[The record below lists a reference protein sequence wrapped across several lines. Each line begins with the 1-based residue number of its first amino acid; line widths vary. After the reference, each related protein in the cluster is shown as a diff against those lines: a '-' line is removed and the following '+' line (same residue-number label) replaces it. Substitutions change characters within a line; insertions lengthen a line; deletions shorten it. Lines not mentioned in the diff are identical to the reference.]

1 MFKEPVDYLKYY
13 FGHDKFREPQES
25 IVTDA
30 LTNIDQFILLPT
42 GTGKSICYQLP
53 AIIQGG
59 ITIVISPLK
68 SLIQDQLDN
77 LLDSG
82 KINAVGYYSDTKQ
95 LEKNEIL
102 KEMCKSNCS
111 FNIIY
116 TTPETIGQSD
126 EFELYLN
133 TIYKEGRLTR
143 FVIDEAH
150 CISLWG
156 NDFRTSYR
164 RLSKIKTR
172 YPNTPIM
179 TCTASATNQVK
190 TDIIYLLQLEKYK
203 FYTKS
208 YIRENLNIVVTER
221 DNKALSNMILDIK
234 TTYKG
239 LSGIV
244 YAISRKNCEKLTETL
259 VENGIKAETYHA
271 GLSSKQRRL
280 VQSSWKDGTL
290 QVVVAT
296 IAFGM
301 GIDKAD
307 VRFVFHYN
315 MPSSLE
321 NYYQEIGR
329 AGRDGYASDCILYYS
344 YQDKIIAE
352 KMIRENSY
360 KTKNEKYIEHQV
372 SKLDQVVKYA
382 ENRLDCRHT
391 QLSNYLGELKS
402 TNCEH
407 SCDNCKKRKYYS
419 DIDVSELAKLI
430 INTILSLGGKHGKNY
445 IVKEMYRNNQFNR
458 LKSKFN
464 IGKTTIFSTIDRLF
478 VYLISNKY
486 IKEILERNN
495 HGFWDETYQLYNKSK
510 QILDGSVQINLSI
523 DLGLN
528 QQIDLEQSNVVKVIN
543 SSIYKY
549 IEQFRDKCCDTYN
562 ISNRYTIYNNSMLFS
577 LASLVNTKDDIFSYI
592 EKHLYVSNSQ

>member
-1 MFKEPVDYLKYY
+1 MNISLKQPIDYLKYY
-13 FGHDKFREPQES
+13 FGHSEFRYPQGQ
-25 IVTDA
+25 IVEDS

-77 LLDSG
+77 LEESG
-82 KINAVGYYSDTKQ
+82 KIRAVGYYSDTKQ
-95 LEKNEIL
+95 IEKNEIL
-102 KEMCKSNCS
+102 KEMCKPNCS
-111 FNIIY
+111 FQIIY

-126 EFELYLN
+126 DFDVYLKV
-133 TIYKEGRLTR
+133 IYKEGRLTR

-164 RLSKIKTR
+164 RLAKIKTNF
-172 YPNTPIM
+172 PNTPIM

-190 TDIIYLLQLEKYK
+190 TDILFLLQLETYK

-208 YIRENLNIVVTER
+208 YIRENLNIIVKER
-221 DNKALSNMILDIK
+221 DSSSLSNMILSIK
-234 TTYKG
+234 TTYKN

-259 VENGIKAETYHA
+259 VENGIKAECYHA

-280 VQSSWKDGTL
+280 VQSSWKNN
-290 QVVVAT
+290 QVQLVVAT

-301 GIDKAD
+301 GIDKPD

-329 AGRDGYASDCILYYS
+329 AGRDGYPSDCILYYS

-372 SKLDQVVKYA
+372 AKLDQVVKYS
-382 ENRLDCRHT
+382 ENRIDCRHT
-391 QLSNYLGELKS
+391 QLSNYLGELKIDGCK
-402 TNCEH
+402 T
-407 SCDNCKKRKYYS
+407 SCDNCKKKPYYS
-419 DIDVSELAKLI
+419 NIDVSELAKLL
-430 INTILSLGGKHGKNY
+430 INTIISLDKKPGKSY
-445 IVKEMYRNNQFNR
+445 IVKEMYKNSQFNR
-458 LKSKFN
+458 LKTKFN
-464 IGKTTIFSTIDRLF
+464 IGKTNIFAMVDRLF
-478 VYLISNKY
+478 VYLVSNKY
-486 IKEILERNN
+486 IKEGLERNSY
-495 HGFWDETYQLYNKSK
+495 GFWDESYQLYNKSK
-510 QILDGSVQINLSI
+510 HILDSTEKIYLSI

-528 QQIDLEQSNVVKVIN
+528 NNMVIEESNVFYIIN
-543 SSIYKY
+543 SSMYKN
-549 IEQFRDKCCDTYN
+549 IEQFRDKCCSSYN
-562 ISNRYTIYNNSMLFS
+562 ITNSNSIYSAGN
-577 LASLVNTKDDIFSYI
+577 
-592 EKHLYVSNSQ
+592 LYVFIASNGLVGTINGI